1 MGWWGV
7 DPNPNNTDKYL
18 KNGKKKK
25 KIIIE
30 I

>member
-1 MGWWGV
+1 MGQWV

>member
-7 DPNPNNTDKYL
+7 QPNPNNTDKYL
-18 KNGKKKK
+18 KNGKRK